1 MSSAIEIYTD
11 GACRRNPG
19 PGGYAAIITGVAGQP
34 FRQEVDGGERRT
46 TNQRMEL
53 AAIIAGL
60 EALPD
65 TDQPA
70 TVYTDSRYAADAIN
84 KGWIRNWKRNG
95 WRNANRAPV
104 ANQDL
109 MRRLYDAVHSSGR
122 KVTIRWVKGHA
133 GIPLNE
139 AADRLAVRAAARYA
153 SR

>member
-1 MSSAIEIYTD
+1 M
-11 GACRRNPG
+11 
-19 PGGYAAIITGVAGQP
+19 AGQP
-34 FRQEVDGGERRT
+34 RRRQVHGGARHT

-70 TVYTDSRYAADAIN
+70 IVYTDSRYAADAIN

-95 WRNANRAPV
+95 WRNAKGEPV

-109 MRRLYDAVHSSGR
+109 MKRLYDAVHSAGR
-122 KVTIRWVKGHA
+122 KVKIEWVKGHA

-139 AADRLAVRAAARYA
+139 AADRLAVRAAAAATRNERRRGNA
-153 SR
+153 TSGV